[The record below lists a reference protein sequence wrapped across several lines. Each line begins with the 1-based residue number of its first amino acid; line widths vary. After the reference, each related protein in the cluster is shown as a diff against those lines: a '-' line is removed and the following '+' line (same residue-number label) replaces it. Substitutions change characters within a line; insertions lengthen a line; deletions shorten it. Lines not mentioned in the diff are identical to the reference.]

1 MFCTIITIV
10 IFMGEVFSSFYSFIM
25 DTIDNMGVYGP
36 ILGSLFIVLESII
49 PPLPL
54 FVFITINFIAFGY
67 VLGFIISWV
76 CTIIGCIISYYLV
89 KKFLRNFVVKKIK
102 NIDLL
107 TRCMNYIE
115 NLSLTKIT
123 VILSIPFTPAFMMNI
138 AAGLVNM
145 NFKKFF
151 IAILISKV
159 FLVYFWGF
167 IGTSLVESFQHPE
180 SLITVVIMMLIAYGI
195 SLVIKKVF
203 KIN

>member
-1 MFCTIITIV
+1 
-10 IFMGEVFSSFYSFIM
+10 MGEVFSSFYNFIM
-25 DTIDNMGVYGP
+25 DTIDAMGVYGP
-36 ILGSLFIVLESII
+36 LLGSLFIVLESII

-67 VLGFIISWV
+67 VFGFIISWV
-76 CTIIGCIISYYLV
+76 CTIIGCLISYFLV
-89 KKFLRNFVVKKIK
+89 KKFLRNFVVDKIK
-102 NIDLL
+102 NVDLL
-107 TRCMNYIE
+107 TKCMNYIE
-115 NLSLTKIT
+115 NLSLTKVT

-151 IAILISKV
+151 IAILISKI

-167 IGTSLVESFQHPE
+167 VGTSLVESFQNPT
-180 SLITVVIMMLIAYGI
+180 SLITVVVMMVIAYVM

-203 KIN
+203 KID

>member
-1 MFCTIITIV
+1 MSD
-10 IFMGEVFSSFYSFIM
+10 VFSGFYNFIM
-25 DTIDNMGVYGP
+25 DTIDAMGVYGP

-54 FVFITINFIAFGY
+54 FVFITINFIAFGKI
-67 VLGFIISWV
+67 LGFIISWI
-76 CTIIGCIISYYLV
+76 CTIIGCLISYFLV
-89 KKFLRNFVVKKIK
+89 KKFLRNFVVRKIK

-115 NLSLTKIT
+115 NLSLTKVT

-138 AAGLVNM
+138 AAGLVGM

-159 FLVYFWGF
+159 FLVYFWGVV
-167 IGTSLVESFQHPE
+167 GTGLVESFQNPS
-180 SLITVVIMMLIAYGI
+180 SLITVVVIILLAYLV

>member
-1 MFCTIITIV
+1 
-10 IFMGEVFSSFYSFIM
+10 MGEVFSSFYNFIM
-25 DTIDNMGVYGP
+25 DTIDAMGVYGP
-36 ILGSLFIVLESII
+36 LLGSLFIVLESII

-76 CTIIGCIISYYLV
+76 CTIIGCLISYFLV
-89 KKFLRNFVVKKIK
+89 KKFLRNFVVDKIK
-102 NIDLL
+102 NVDLL
-107 TRCMNYIE
+107 TKCMNYIE
-115 NLSLTKIT
+115 NLSLTKVT

-151 IAILISKV
+151 IAILISKI

-167 IGTSLVESFQHPE
+167 VGTSLVESFQNPT
-180 SLITVVIMMLIAYGI
+180 SLITVVVMMVIAYVM

-203 KIN
+203 KID

>member
-1 MFCTIITIV
+1 
-10 IFMGEVFSSFYSFIM
+10 MGEVFSNFYNLIM
-25 DTIDNMGVYGP
+25 DTIDSMGVYGP

-76 CTIIGCIISYYLV
+76 CTIIGCLISYFLV
-89 KKFLRNFVVKKIK
+89 KKFLRNFVVDKIK
-102 NIDLL
+102 NVDLL
-107 TRCMNYIE
+107 TKCMNYIE
-115 NLSLTKIT
+115 NLSLTKVT

-151 IAILISKV
+151 IAILISKI

-167 IGTSLVESFQHPE
+167 VGTSLVESFQNPT
-180 SLITVVIMMLIAYGI
+180 SLITVVVMMIIAYLM
-195 SLVIKKVF
+195 SFVIKKVF

>member
-1 MFCTIITIV
+1 
-10 IFMGEVFSSFYSFIM
+10 MGEVFSNFYNLIM
-25 DTIDNMGVYGP
+25 DTIDSMGVYGP

-54 FVFITINFIAFGY
+54 FVFITINFIAFGN
-67 VLGFIISWV
+67 VIGFIISWI
-76 CTIIGCIISYYLV
+76 CTIIGCLISYFLV

-107 TRCMNYIE
+107 TKCMNYIE

-151 IAILISKV
+151 IAILISKI

-167 IGTSLVESFQHPE
+167 VGTSLVESFQNPT
-180 SLITVVIMMLIAYGI
+180 SLITVVVMVIIAYLM
-195 SLVIKKVF
+195 SFVIKKVF

>member
-1 MFCTIITIV
+1 
-10 IFMGEVFSSFYSFIM
+10 MGEVFSNFYNLIM
-25 DTIDNMGVYGP
+25 DTIDSMGVYGP

-54 FVFITINFIAFGY
+54 FVFITINFIAFGH
-67 VLGFIISWV
+67 VIGFIISWI
-76 CTIIGCIISYYLV
+76 CTIIGCLISYFLV

-107 TRCMNYIE
+107 TKCMNYIE

-151 IAILISKV
+151 IAILISKI

-167 IGTSLVESFQHPE
+167 VGTSLVESFQNPT
-180 SLITVVIMMLIAYGI
+180 SLITVVIMMIVAYVV
-195 SLVIKKVF
+195 SFVIKKVF

>member
-1 MFCTIITIV
+1 
-10 IFMGEVFSSFYSFIM
+10 MGEVFSSFYNFIM
-25 DTIDNMGVYGP
+25 DTIDAMGVYGP
-36 ILGSLFIVLESII
+36 LLGSLFIVLESII

-76 CTIIGCIISYYLV
+76 CTIIGCLISYFLV
-89 KKFLRNFVVKKIK
+89 KKFLRNFVVDKIK
-102 NIDLL
+102 NVDLL
-107 TRCMNYIE
+107 TKCMNYIE
-115 NLSLTKIT
+115 NLSLTKVT

-151 IAILISKV
+151 IAILISKI

-167 IGTSLVESFQHPE
+167 VGTSLVESFQNPT
-180 SLITVVIMMLIAYGI
+180 SLITVVVIMIIAYLM
-195 SLVIKKVF
+195 SFVIKKVF

>member
-10 IFMGEVFSSFYSFIM
+10 IFMGEVFSSFYNFIM

-36 ILGSLFIVLESII
+36 LFGSLFIVLESII

>member
-1 MFCTIITIV
+1 MEAI
-10 IFMGEVFSSFYSFIM
+10 FSSFYDFIM
-25 DTIDNMGVYGP
+25 NTIDSMGTFGP
-36 ILGSLFIVLESII
+36 LLGCFFIVLESII

-54 FVFITINFIAFGY
+54 FVFITVNFIAFGT
-67 VLGFIISWV
+67 VLGFVISWI
-76 CTIIGCIISYYLV
+76 CTILGCIISYFLV
-89 KKFLRNFVVKKIK
+89 RKFLRNFVVDKIK

-115 NLSLTKIT
+115 NLSLSKVT

-145 NFKKFF
+145 DFKKFL
-151 IAILISKV
+151 IAVVISKI

-167 IGTSLVESFQHPE
+167 VGTSLLE
-180 SLITVVIMMLIAYGI
+180 SLENPQSLIIVVVMMISAYIMSMLI
-195 SLVIKKVF
+195 KKIF

>member
-1 MFCTIITIV
+1 MKEIFNAFYVFLVNGLNDAGAYAPLLASFLII
-10 IFMGEVFSSFYSFIM
+10 
-25 DTIDNMGVYGP
+25 
-36 ILGSLFIVLESII
+36 LESVLPI
-49 PPLPL
+49 LPL
-54 FVFITINFIAFGY
+54 FVFITINFISFGTF
-67 VLGFIISWV
+67 LGFIISWL
-76 CTIIGCIISYYLV
+76 CTVLGCIISYYLV